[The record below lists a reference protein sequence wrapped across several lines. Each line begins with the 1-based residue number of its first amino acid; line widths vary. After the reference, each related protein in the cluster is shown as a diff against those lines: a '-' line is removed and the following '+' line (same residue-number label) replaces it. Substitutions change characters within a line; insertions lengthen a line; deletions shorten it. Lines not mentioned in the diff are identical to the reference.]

1 MMMCISLFFANLN
14 QTLYEYI
21 MLSLSL
27 IFALISAQNMN
38 IFGNRRSCEMI
49 MIIILL
55 MIIAEDLKIFGD
67 LMMKNSSYVYIF
79 VEVSYVH
86 KSGD

>member
-1 MMMCISLFFANLN
+1 MVGVL
-14 QTLYEYI
+14 
-21 MLSLSL
+21 L
-27 IFALISAQNMN
+27 IFALILAQKMN
-38 IFGNRRSCEMI
+38 FFGNRRSCEII

-67 LMMKNSSYVYIF
+67 HMIKKFFICLPICLF
-79 VEVSYVH
+79 VEVSHFH